1 MRRFSDKHSMH
12 TLNELNVTPL
22 LDLAFVLL
30 LIFMITTPLMENS
43 TDLVL
48 PSGRA
53 DGQEVDPNGV
63 IHVSL
68 FKNDRLQ
75 LDQEEVSLEEL
86 TRKLEA
92 RKAAKPDLA
101 VLVRPHKELPIQRLI
116 EVMDAVKP
124 LSVISTAVG
133 DRTAFFEALDDLVI
147 TGPTLTN
154 VNDFR
159 AALLL

>member
-48 PSGRA
+48 PSGKA
-53 DGQEVDPNGV
+53 EGSEVDPNGV

-75 LDQEEVSLEEL
+75 LNTEEVSLAQL
-86 TRKLEA
+86 TEKLEA
-92 RKAAKPDLA
+92 LRAAKPDLA

-116 EVMDAVKP
+116 EVMDAVKAAK
-124 LSVISTAVG
+124 VTKVG
-133 DRTAFFEALDDLVI
+133 LAKNPET
-147 TGPTLTN
+147 P
-154 VNDFR
+154 
-159 AALLL
+159 